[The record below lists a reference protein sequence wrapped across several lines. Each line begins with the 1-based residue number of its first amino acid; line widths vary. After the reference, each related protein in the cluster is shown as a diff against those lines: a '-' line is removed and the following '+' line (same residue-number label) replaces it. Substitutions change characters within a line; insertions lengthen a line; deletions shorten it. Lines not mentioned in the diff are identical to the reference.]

1 MKQLLTSRTLQAWM
15 HHESGIIIEK
25 SGLFGPEEW
34 LKSLFWNIKDDFFN
48 TIEWILKVEGVI
60 YYSR

>member
-1 MKQLLTSRTLQAWM
+1 M

-60 YYSR
+60 YYSRFI